1 MSLPKNVQRQLDA
14 AEALQQQATQ
24 APSVE
29 VVTDPSQL
37 LAPAPAEPAPAAQ
50 TAAPAPEPAPAPQ
63 PAPQPAPGENWEA
76 RYRSMKGRYDAE
88 VPELQA
94 REKTLS
100 SQVLRLTEQ
109 VQALAKAA
117 TKPEPAAVDP
127 RDAQQFGEDMVEM
140 VQRNARQIHDALRN
154 EFGQL
159 TGQFDARIKA
169 LEDRVVGVAKR
180 TEQTLE
186 DTFYATLDSQVPDWK
201 DVNASQAWLKW
212 LGETDPVYGLPR
224 QAALDVAFQRQDST
238 RVVNIFK
245 EFKATL
251 KGRVPPSLE
260 SQVAPASGGSAAPS
274 TASPAPKPMLSQK
287 FLTTFYADVAKGRY
301 DGREEERQRI
311 ENEINL
317 AAREGRIV

>member
-14 AEALQQQATQ
+14 AEALQQQAAQ
-24 APSVE
+24 APGVE

-37 LAPAPAEPAPAAQ
+37 LAPAPAAPAVAP
-50 TAAPAPEPAPAPQ
+50 TASPAPEPAPTPQ
-63 PAPQPAPGENWEA
+63 PAPTPAPGENWEA
-76 RYRSMKGRYDAE
+76 RYRSMKGRYDTE
-88 VPELQA
+88 VPDLQA
-94 REKTLS
+94 REKALS
-100 SQVLRLTEQ
+100 SRVTQLTEQ
-109 VQALAKAA
+109 VQALAKAT

-140 VQRNARQIHDALRN
+140 VQRNARQIHDALRT

-159 TGQFDARIKA
+159 TGQFETRIKA

-186 DTFYATLDSQVPDWK
+186 DTFYSTLESQVPDWK
-201 DVNASQAWLKW
+201 EVNASQAWLKW

-224 QAALDVAFQRQDST
+224 QAALDVAFQRQDAP

-245 EFKATL
+245 EFRSAQ
-251 KGRVPPSLE
+251 KGKVPPSLE
-260 SQVAPASGGSAAPS
+260 SQVAPASGGSAAPN

-301 DGREEERQRI
+301 ANKLEEQQRI